1 MDHRDEKSHIGD
13 LADAA
18 YRDRA
23 RFPTTGKRMQPS
35 WSVPMRR
42 CAVRDV
48 LFYLSVS
55 GARDKAVTAY
65 QQSVGEWWAEARS

>member
-23 RFPTTGKRMQPS
+23 RFPTRGKRMQPS

-48 LFYLSVS
+48 LFYLSAS